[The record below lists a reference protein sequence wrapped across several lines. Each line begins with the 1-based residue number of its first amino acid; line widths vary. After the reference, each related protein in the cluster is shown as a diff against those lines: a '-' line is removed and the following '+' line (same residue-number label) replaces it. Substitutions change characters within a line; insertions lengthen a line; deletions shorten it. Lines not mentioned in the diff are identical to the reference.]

1 MRILEIGAGTGA
13 TTAVALEL
21 LQEPNGL
28 QTFASYTFTDISH
41 GFLKSAEDRFQG
53 FRNIAYKVLDIS
65 KDPQDQGFELASF
78 DLIIAA
84 NV

>member
-21 LQEPNGL
+21 LQEPGGV
-28 QTFASYTFTDISH
+28 QAFASYTFTDVSH

-53 FRNIAYKVLDIS
+53 FRNISYSILDIS
-65 KDPQDQGFELASF
+65 KDPQGQGFEPASF
-78 DLIIAA
+78 DIIIAA